1 VKLDDFERT
10 GRGHRTRYVVPLRDS
25 AAAQTYELILAGE
38 GKLVRRVFGEAELEV
53 GIQPKLSD
61 EAWEKELSRAHELE
75 RQASDER
82 GRLEDTVSLLKEAP
96 RPPSAE
102 DSVFASL
109 HTTGGTRT
117 AFSVSAS
124 NFFVPSGF
132 RVFFALPPICDC
144 IGVVRPSS
152 GDQDLF
158 VHGNFP
164 FFGPLL
170 GSSIAAGTAVDTVIV
185 IRLGCTLFSQFMP
198 WFEVFGFSAGPCAS
212 FTGSGRDVFG

>member
-10 GRGHRTRYVVPLRDS
+10 GGGRRTRYVVPLRDS
-25 AAAQTYELILAGE
+25 GAGQTYELILAGE
-38 GKLVRRVFGEAELEV
+38 GKLVRRVFKEAELEV
-53 GIQPKLSD
+53 DIQQKVSD
-61 EAWEKELSRAHELE
+61 EAWKEELNRAHEFE

-96 RPPSAE
+96 RPPSGE

-109 HTTGGTRT
+109 HTTAEAGTT
-117 AFSVSAS
+117 FSVSAT

-132 RVFFALPPICDC
+132 RVFFALPPVCDC

-158 VHGNFP
+158 VRGNFP

-185 IRLGCTLFSQFMP
+185 IQLGCTLFSQFMP
-198 WFEVFGFSAGPCAS
+198 WFEVFGFSAGSCAS
-212 FTGSGRDVFG
+212 FTASGRDVFG